1 LRVKIAMLLLA
12 AGRGSRFGGPLPKA
26 YVPLRGKPL
35 LVHCVERL
43 ARVAIPGMSVQVI
56 VAVHPGDRQTHLAP
70 CLPALRAAVG
80 EQRSLQVVD
89 GGETR
94 QESMQRCLLA
104 AGPVDLVLV
113 HDAAR
118 PFLPITATRKCIETA
133 AATGAALLAIPAPD
147 TLKRV
152 ADGVVAATIDRGGI
166 WLAQTPQVI
175 RRTVLLQ
182 ALEHALTTGFAGT
195 DDVSLVEHLGA
206 PVTVVQGSPANLKI
220 TRPEDLPLAEAILAA
235 RLE

>member
-1 LRVKIAMLLLA
+1 MPGTDRLSAWARPGHGLRSNP
-12 AGRGSRFGGPLPKA
+12 GR
-26 YVPLRGKPL
+26 
-35 LVHCVERL
+35 
-43 ARVAIPGMSVQVI
+43 
-56 VAVHPGDRQTHLAP
+56 T
-70 CLPALRAAVG
+70 
-80 EQRSLQVVD
+80 VD

-94 QESMQRCLLA
+94 QESMQRCLHA

-118 PFLPITATRKCIETA
+118 PLLPIAATRQCIEAA

-152 ADGVVAATIDRGGI
+152 GDGAVAATIDRSGI

-175 RRTVLLQ
+175 RRSVLLQ
-182 ALEHALTTGFAGT
+182 ALEHARATGFTGT

-206 PVTVVQGSPANLKI
+206 PVAVVPGSPANLKI
-220 TRPEDLPLAEAILAA
+220 TRPEDLPLCEAILAA

>member
-1 LRVKIAMLLLA
+1 MLLLA

-26 YVPLRGKPL
+26 WLPLSGKPL
-35 LVHCVERL
+35 LVHSIERL
-43 ARVAIPGMSVQVI
+43 DRVATPAMSVQVI
-56 VAVHPGDRQTHLAP
+56 VAVHPEDRRQHLAA
-70 CLPALRAAVG
+70 CLPAVRAALSEHRG
-80 EQRSLQVVD
+80 LQIVD

-94 QESMQRCLLA
+94 QESMQRCLEA
-104 AGPVDLVLV
+104 AGQIDLVLV

-118 PFLPITATRKCIETA
+118 PLLPIAATRKCIEAA

-152 ADGVVAATIDRGGI
+152 GEGTVAATIDRSGI

-175 RRTVLLQ
+175 RRTLLLQ
-182 ALEHALTTGFAGT
+182 ALEHARTTGFVGT
-195 DDVSLVEHLGA
+195 DDVSLIEHLGA
-206 PVTVVQGSPANLKI
+206 RVAVVPGSPANLKI
-220 TRPEDLPLAEAILAA
+220 TRPEDLPLAEAMLAA

>member
-1 LRVKIAMLLLA
+1 MLLLA
-12 AGRGSRFGGPLPKA
+12 AGRGARFGGPLPKA
-26 YVPLRGKPL
+26 WLPLSGRPL
-35 LVHCVERL
+35 LVHSVERL
-43 ARVAIPGMSVQVI
+43 GRVATPGMSVQVI
-56 VAVHPGDRQTHLAP
+56 VAVHPDDRHTHLAP
-70 CLPALRAAVG
+70 CLPTLRAALG
-80 EQRSLQVVD
+80 TQRSLQIVD

-94 QESMQRCLLA
+94 QESMQRCLQA
-104 AGPVDLVLV
+104 VGQVDLVLV

-118 PFLPITATRKCIETA
+118 PLLPIAATRKCIETA

-152 ADGVVAATIDRGGI
+152 GDGVVAATIDRSGI

-182 ALEHALTTGFAGT
+182 AIEHARTTGFVGT

-206 PVTVVQGSPANLKI
+206 PVTVVPGSPANLKI

>member
-1 LRVKIAMLLLA
+1 MLLA

-26 YVPLRGKPL
+26 WLLLSGKPL
-35 LVHCVERL
+35 LVHSVERL
-43 ARVAIPGMSVQVI
+43 DRVATPGMSVQVI
-56 VAVHPGDRQTHLAP
+56 VAVHPEDRQTHLAR
-70 CLPALRAAVG
+70 CLPALRAALG
-80 EQRSLQVVD
+80 EHRRLQIVD

-94 QESMQRCLLA
+94 QESMQRCLHE
-104 AGPVDLVLV
+104 AGQADLVLV

-118 PFLPITATRKCIETA
+118 PFLPIAATRRCIEAA

-152 ADGVVAATIDRGGI
+152 GDGAVAGTIDRSGI

-182 ALEHALTTGFAGT
+182 ALEHARTTGFTGT

-206 PVTVVQGSPANLKI
+206 PVAVVPGSPANLKI